1 MDKEL
6 QLSSVVDDADHAN
19 GEMVSQQQ
27 PQKRKGGLITMPFI
41 IANEALA
48 SIAFVG
54 LLPNMILYLM
64 GSYRLH
70 LGKATQILLLSSA
83 VSNFTPVVGAFIAD
97 SYLGRFLGVGLGS
110 AVCFLGMA
118 LLWLTAMI
126 PAARPPPCSHPTQGC
141 KSASSGQMAVLIS
154 AFGLM
159 SIGNG
164 GLSCSLAF
172 GADQV
177 DMKDNPNNHR
187 VLEIFFSWY
196 YAFASISVMIGFTVI
211 VYMQDHLGW
220 KIGFGV
226 PAALMLIST
235 LSFFLAS
242 PLYVKIAKRTSLFT
256 GFAQVTVAAYKN
268 RKLSLPPKNSVE
280 FYHHNTSSDL
290 DLVVPTD
297 RLRCNICMDGSLRPC
312 SYSVSIKDKR

>member
-1 MDKEL
+1 M
-6 QLSSVVDDADHAN
+6 
-19 GEMVSQQQ
+19 
-27 PQKRKGGLITMPFI
+27 T
-41 IANEALA
+41 
-48 SIAFVG
+48 
-54 LLPNMILYLM
+54 
-64 GSYRLH
+64 
-70 LGKATQILLLSSA
+70 
-83 VSNFTPVVGAFIAD
+83 
-97 SYLGRFLGVGLGS
+97 
-110 AVCFLGMA
+110 

-141 KSASSGQMAVLIS
+141 KSATNGQMAMLLS

-177 DMKDNPNNHR
+177 NRNDNSNNHR

-196 YAFASISVMIGFTVI
+196 YVFTAISIIIAFTVI
-211 VYMQDHLGW
+211 VYIQDHLGW

-235 LSFFLAS
+235 LLFFLAS

-280 FYHHNTSSDL
+280 FYHHNKSSDL

-297 RLRCNICMDGSLRPC
+297 RLRYVESNYHTFYFFSFCIFCSLN
-312 SYSVSIKDKR
+312 

>member
-19 GEMVSQQQ
+19 GEIVSQQHISQQ

-48 SIAFVG
+48 RMASLG
-54 LLPNMILYLM
+54 LLPNMVSYFM

-83 VSNFTPVVGAFIAD
+83 ASNFTPVVGAFVAD

-110 AVCFLGMA
+110 AVSFLGMT

-141 KSASSGQMAVLIS
+141 KSATNGQMAMLLS

-172 GADQV
+172 GADQ
-177 DMKDNPNNHR
+177 
-187 VLEIFFSWY
+187 
-196 YAFASISVMIGFTVI
+196 
-211 VYMQDHLGW
+211 
-220 KIGFGV
+220 
-226 PAALMLIST
+226 
-235 LSFFLAS
+235 
-242 PLYVKIAKRTSLFT
+242 
-256 GFAQVTVAAYKN
+256 
-268 RKLSLPPKNSVE
+268 LSL
-280 FYHHNTSSDL
+280 
-290 DLVVPTD
+290 
-297 RLRCNICMDGSLRPC
+297 
-312 SYSVSIKDKR
+312 